1 MENQGNRKCPWEK
14 MTGSSHGREKTDMEA
29 TNKNAETVNQIM
41 ELLSNKEYSVKEANE
56 ILLEVN
62 KRISLTSKV
71 NCSDKLFFD

>member
-14 MTGSSHGREKTDMEA
+14 MTGSSHRKEKQVEA
-29 TNKNAETVNQIM
+29 NRNNAETVNQIM

-62 KRISLTSKV
+62 KRISLNSKV